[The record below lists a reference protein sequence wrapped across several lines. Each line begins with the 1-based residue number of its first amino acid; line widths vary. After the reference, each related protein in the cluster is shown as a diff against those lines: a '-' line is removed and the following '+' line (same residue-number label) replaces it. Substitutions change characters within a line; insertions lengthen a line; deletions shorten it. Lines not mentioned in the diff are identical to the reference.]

1 MKFKL
6 FNSEVEIE
14 NVNYEE
20 SITSPHTGE
29 KLEKIYFDLDIQG
42 KSMNDIVQNE
52 IFNIKNGGVFSLNED
67 GNNVK
72 EYRLVKNPYSYSG
85 SYTDEDTV
93 YSYTL
98 YLEEVER
105 LNIDGLIIG
114 DLEVFPYEYK
124 EEHDEDK
131 NAIIITAKVKL
142 TKKESKILRNN
153 DRYFKV
159 IRKGISNKELEMRFG
174 VPLWSEEENRIKE
187 RLIIVEKIYDENKSK
202 SGSLFQPEMSNIQ
215 NKLAYT
221 ENLNAELINL
231 LLSKEILTSDEVE
244 NIKEKAE
251 LDIKNTWYDFYKVQD
266 IDNF

>member
-1 MKFKL
+1 M
-6 FNSEVEIE
+6 
-14 NVNYEE
+14 
-20 SITSPHTGE
+20 
-29 KLEKIYFDLDIQG
+29 
-42 KSMNDIVQNE
+42 
-52 IFNIKNGGVFSLNED
+52 
-67 GNNVK
+67 
-72 EYRLVKNPYSYSG
+72 
-85 SYTDEDTV
+85 
-93 YSYTL
+93 
-98 YLEEVER
+98 
-105 LNIDGLIIG
+105 
-114 DLEVFPYEYK
+114 
-124 EEHDEDK
+124 
-131 NAIIITAKVKL
+131 
-142 TKKESKILRNN
+142 
-153 DRYFKV
+153 

-251 LDIKNTWYDFYKVQD
+251 LDIKNTWYDFYKVED